1 MRSTR
6 KRWFAFGALV
16 FALNFAWEMS
26 QARWFASMRDVPFW
40 AATYLCARAAFG
52 DLVIAA
58 ISFAAAAA
66 LARSVTWPLQH
77 RAVFSSG
84 AFILVGLAIVVV
96 YELVAL
102 RTGMW
107 QYAETMPTLFGIGAL
122 PILQWLAL
130 PICEVGLFRVLG
142 RR

>member
-1 MRSTR
+1 MRTTR
-6 KRWFAFGALV
+6 KRWLAFGALV

-26 QARWFASMRDVPFW
+26 QASWFASMRGMPFW
-40 AATYLCARAAFG
+40 PATYLCARAALG

-58 ISFAAAAA
+58 ISFAAAAT
-66 LARSVTWPLQH
+66 LARSVTWPVQH
-77 RAVFSSG
+77 RVVFSSG

-107 QYAETMPTLFGIGAL
+107 RYAETMPTLFGIGTL
-122 PILQWLAL
+122 PTLQWLAL
-130 PICEVGLFRVLG
+130 PICEVVLFRVLS